1 VSNVT
6 AEVLEAYLTE
16 YGWTY
21 HSAGENVWVT
31 GFQGDTRLYPLL
43 IRLSS
48 TCVSFEIRPLL
59 ELDIDPRR
67 APQLVRELLEL
78 NQKLQLVK
86 LALTEG
92 GELMLACQLLAIGFD
107 FETLT
112 RALGILA
119 YYADEIAPDLHA
131 RLEQAARLGGRE
143 PRLLS

>member
-1 VSNVT
+1 
-6 AEVLEAYLTE
+6 
-16 YGWTY
+16 
-21 HSAGENVWVT
+21 VWVT